1 MVMSETVEVEATE
14 VVSPVVIQD
23 LDTILAESRA
33 AADAEAA
40 ALETPEEESTETGG
54 QTPQE
59 ETPVQDATEDDDA
72 PKYSRREAARLAEQ
86 LVESR
91 RVQSDLEK
99 QLELQTASAQE
110 LGQEV
115 ERVLGSAKEYAE
127 AEALVLDLDK
137 PANERELAT
146 RKLNTW
152 RSNRAFYK
160 KLEDNANN
168 AVMGSVSAHF
178 ENAAKLEGVD
188 RNILM
193 GKDLTAAF
201 QNVYDAGKNSS
212 QGNVT
217 ALQERIQS
225 LEAENKGL
233 KANAMGGGKMPLSQ
247 GASFN
252 GIDMSDMFDKDGL
265 LKDDY
270 VALAK
275 SGALRG

>member
-178 ENAAKLEGVD
+178 ENAA
-188 RNILM
+188 
-193 GKDLTAAF
+193 
-201 QNVYDAGKNSS
+201 
-212 QGNVT
+212 
-217 ALQERIQS
+217 
-225 LEAENKGL
+225 
-233 KANAMGGGKMPLSQ
+233 
-247 GASFN
+247 
-252 GIDMSDMFDKDGL
+252 
-265 LKDDY
+265 
-270 VALAK
+270 
-275 SGALRG
+275 